1 MLDAAGWRP
10 GIAHSNE
17 SLWRA
22 LWIPR
27 STAAARLHS
36 TLVRHDKSTTCTSC
50 CFSELGRDTN
60 HPSDTESVGNHTEAR
75 RPESLRQRHLYLT
88 VLCQSSKFSVSLC
101 FIWHCERERKTLEVG
116 LPRAVPIGSH
126 HRCIANP
133 KTDVHNLVL
142 RTRRN
147 HSRLWRFGTILKA
160 HEHGDLGP
168 ESFLVK
174 FQCFLA
180 AAIEEQIDFDLHDT
194 SSEIG
199 FSVCSPSLA

>member
-10 GIAHSNE
+10 GIARSNE
-17 SLWRA
+17 FLLRA
-22 LWIPR
+22 VWILR

-50 CFSELGRDTN
+50 CFSELGHDTN
-60 HPSDTESVGNHTEAR
+60 HPSDTEAVTDHAEAR

-88 VLCQSSKFSVSLC
+88 ALGQSCKFSISLC

-116 LPRAVPIGSH
+116 LPRAMSVGRH

-133 KTDVHNLVL
+133 KTDVHDLVL

-147 HSRLWRFGTILKA
+147 HSRLWGFRTVLEA
-160 HEHGDLGP
+160 HEHGYLGAK
-168 ESFLVK
+168 SFFVK
-174 FQCFLA
+174 FECFLA
-180 AAIEEQIDFDLHDT
+180 AAVEEQVDFDFHVI
-194 SSEIG
+194 SSYR
-199 FSVCSPSLA
+199 FD